1 MIKYNATYDLVFKEV
16 FSKKN
21 IASNLLSLILDK
33 EIKENSLVNV
43 QTEITNG
50 IDYKLSN
57 LDIRFQIMEEDTYDI
72 DMEMQRRKP
81 PYEIERRLLYYACKL
96 LMSEIKKGEEY
107 PKKNVVVICIVDYT
121 IYNDNAYRH
130 EYRLR
135 CNDEEVEG
143 FEIITIELTKRNKC
157 DKIKLREWM
166 ELIKANE
173 LDKYIEGE
181 DELMKEAAEEINK
194 INEDEVMRATL
205 FAREKAEMDYYAGL
219 AASER
224 IGREQ
229 GYKKGERE
237 GMRKIIRNMLA
248 KGFTLEQI
256 SLATDLKIEE
266 INKLI

>member
-1 MIKYNATYDLVFKEV
+1 MIRFNATYDLVFKEV

-33 EIKENSLVNV
+33 EIKEKSLVNV

-57 LDIRFQIMEEDTYDI
+57 LDIRFQIIEEDTYDI

-96 LMSEIKKGEEY
+96 LMSAIKKGEEY
-107 PKKNVVVICIVDYT
+107 PKKNIVVICIVDYT
-121 IYNDNAYRH
+121 IYNDNEYKH

-135 CNDEEVEG
+135 CNDNEVEG
-143 FEIITIELTKRNKC
+143 FEIITIELTKRKKC

-173 LDKYIEGE
+173 LEQYIEGE
-181 DELMKEAAEEINK
+181 DEVMKEAAEEIK
-194 INEDEVMRATL
+194 RINEDEVMRATL

-224 IGREQ
+224 IGRE
-229 GYKKGERE
+229 KGKEE
-237 GMRKIIRNMLA
+237 GIQKIIRNML
-248 KGFTLEQI
+248 KNGFTLEQI
-256 SLATDLKIEE
+256 SLATNFDIDE
-266 INKLI
+266 INKLMY